1 MSFLKLEEHRN
12 RKLDPLPENDTS
24 ETYYRSLDQALLAVL
39 EWLDKEEILTV
50 PDWLH
55 PADYSD
61 PTEQRTVTTDASIDH
76 KVRVR
81 EILPGETHEF
91 VGHLFDEQRQER
103 QRAAG
108 EKIRGVE
115 RLCVSLSTRLSL
127 CINLYNCTLAVWRL
141 DIRRNDYVART
152 SCSSTKRKMVVFSPH
167 CCSHLE

>member
-1 MSFLKLEEHRN
+1 LRIHSAWSQAHHEAETVQHR
-12 RKLDPLPENDTS
+12 
-24 ETYYRSLDQALLAVL
+24 

-50 PDWLH
+50 PEWLD

-61 PTEQRTVTTDASIDH
+61 PSEERTVNTIPYVCQIPAATATHSITLSYHAVVGSKWMLCRSSNFIDSNRSWHACRSIDH

-103 QRAAG
+103 QLAAG

-115 RLCVSLSTRLSL
+115 RLCVISLALFRL
-127 CINLYNCTLAVWRL
+127 
-141 DIRRNDYVART
+141 
-152 SCSSTKRKMVVFSPH
+152 H
-167 CCSHLE
+167 CCDHAIAF